1 KLDNRLLAL
10 LVCPICTGP
19 LKYDREN
26 NELISV
32 AEGLAFP
39 IRDGI
44 PVLLESEARSLDAP
58 ASAKPPRPGET
69 VNTLDA
75 AGTDATV
82 PRSTSRDAS
91 NDPL

>member
-1 KLDNRLLAL
+1 LDNRLLAL
-10 LVCPICTGP
+10 LVCPICKGP

-44 PVLLESEARSLDAP
+44 PILLESEARSLDAP
-58 ASAKPPRPGET
+58 GGSARPGGAAPA
-69 VNTLDA
+69 LDV
-75 AGTDATV
+75 AGASGSL
-82 PRSTSRDAS
+82 PASTARDAS
-91 NDPL
+91 NDPA